1 MKNYH
6 RILIS
11 VLISNIL
18 GALIVFFYF
27 AYIDVQTYIQN
38 QLFWRGTQA
47 DWTTFTVVLVLGSAA
62 TWLLGMLRARP
73 LIMWEVRLQESQ
85 NPRKLPE
92 KIRRWAVSF
101 PLYLAAVSF
110 GILTIIGIFFG
121 QGGLMFASSDMQTFM
136 RTFLGV
142 GGVGGVT
149 AFMLAFVLTDSQ
161 WRAHLPNFLFEREA
175 KSFQVPRITVG
186 MRLILTLSLTG
197 FVPLVIIGIA
207 GNNGIFRIMDPAID
221 PFDIISRLQTLIIF
235 IVVSSLILNFI
246 IGTFTTHSLVGPLK
260 RLTRAMNQVGGG
272 DLTSSLAI
280 ETSDE
285 IGDLTFQ
292 FNKMVA
298 ELRDAQRMRDL
309 FGRYVSKEVAA
320 KVLDNGAD
328 LGGENISAT
337 TLFADI
343 RDFTGLSERLP
354 AQEVVNILNRYY
366 THMVD
371 VIVTEGGLVNK
382 FGGDSILAVFG
393 APIRQPD
400 HALRAVRAAWQ
411 MTRAL
416 GEFNAE
422 QIALGMPA
430 LTIGIGIASGEV
442 VAGNV
447 GSEARI
453 EYTVIGDPVNLASR
467 LQSLTKELGAT
478 VLLSEN
484 TQKELGEAQVDCHPY
499 GEVPV
504 RGKQEPISVFA
515 LQGLA
520 GSPIS

>member
-6 RILIS
+6 RILLS
-11 VLISNIL
+11 VLLSNIL

-38 QLFWRGTQA
+38 KLFWRGTQA
-47 DWTTFTVVLVLGSAA
+47 DWTTFTVVLILGSAA
-62 TWLLGMLRARP
+62 TWLIGILRARP
-73 LIMWEVRLQESQ
+73 LNNWEQRLSDGQEL
-85 NPRKLPE
+85 K
-92 KIRRWAVSF
+92 KIPPHIRNRAVNF
-101 PLYLAAVSF
+101 PLYLASISF
-110 GILTIIGIFFG
+110 TILTLIGIFFG
-121 QGGLMFASSDMQTFM
+121 QGGLMFATSDFQTFT

-142 GGVGGVT
+142 GGVGGIT
-149 AFMLAFVLTDSQ
+149 AFMLAFVLVDTQ
-161 WRAHLPNFLFEREA
+161 WRAHLPIFLPDDEEIEH
-175 KSFQVPRITVG
+175 KVPRVTVG
-186 MRLILTLSLTG
+186 IRLILTLILTG

-207 GNNGIFRIMDPAID
+207 GNNGIFRIMDPTID
-221 PFDIISRLQTLIIF
+221 PFDIIGRLQTLIIF
-235 IVVSSLILNFI
+235 IVVSSLIINFI
-246 IGTFTTHSLVGPLK
+246 IGTLTTQSLVGPIK
-260 RLTRAMNQVGGG
+260 RLTRGMNQVGGG
-272 DLTSSLAI
+272 DLTPILAI

-285 IGDLTFQ
+285 IGDLTSQ

-298 ELRDAQRMRDL
+298 ELRNAQRMRDL

-320 KVLDNGAD
+320 QVLDNGAD
-328 LGGENISAT
+328 FGGENISVT

-343 RDFTGLSERLP
+343 RDFTGLSERFP

-366 THMVD
+366 TRMVD
-371 VIVTEGGLVNK
+371 VIVEEGGLVNK

-393 APIRQPD
+393 APIRQAD
-400 HALRAVRAAWQ
+400 HALRALRAAWQ

-416 GEFNAE
+416 AEFNAD
-422 QIALGMPA
+422 QISLGMPM

-442 VAGNV
+442 IAGNV
-447 GSEARI
+447 GGKERI

-478 VLLSEN
+478 VLLSET
-484 TQKELGEAQVDCHPY
+484 TQKELGEAQADCRSY

>member
-6 RILIS
+6 RILLS
-11 VLISNIL
+11 VLFSNIL

-38 QLFWRGTQA
+38 KLFWRGSQA
-47 DWTTFTVVLVLGSAA
+47 DWTTFSVVLVLGSLA
-62 TWLLGMLRARP
+62 TWLIGILRARP
-73 LIMWEVRLQESQ
+73 LNQWEQRLMKGQDLEE
-85 NPRKLPE
+85 LPA
-92 KIRRWAVSF
+92 KVRRWAINF
-101 PLYLAAVSF
+101 PLYLAAISF
-110 GILTIIGIFFG
+110 AILTLIGVFFG
-121 QGGLMFASSDMQTFM
+121 QGGLMFASTDMQTFT

-142 GGVGGVT
+142 GGVGGTT
-149 AFMLAFVLTDSQ
+149 AFMLAFVLTDTQ
-161 WRAHLPNFLFEREA
+161 WRTHLPRFLSENEEIEL
-175 KSFQVPRITVG
+175 KEPRITVG
-186 MRLILTLSLTG
+186 IRLILTLILTG

-221 PFDIISRLQTLIIF
+221 PFDIIGRLQTLIIF
-235 IVVSSLILNFI
+235 IVVSSLIINFI
-246 IGTFTTHSLVGPLK
+246 IGTLTTHSLVGPLK
-260 RLTRAMNQVGGG
+260 RLSQGMKQVGKG
-272 DLTSSLAI
+272 DLTSTLAI

-285 IGDLTFQ
+285 IGELTSQ

-354 AQEVVNILNRYY
+354 AQEVVDILNRYY
-366 THMVD
+366 TRMVD
-371 VIVTEGGLVNK
+371 VIVDEGGLVNK
-382 FGGDSILAVFG
+382 FGGDSLLAVFG

-400 HALRAVRAAWQ
+400 HALRAVRAAWE

-416 GEFNAE
+416 AEFNAE
-422 QIALGMPA
+422 QLSIGMPV

-447 GSEARI
+447 GGEERV

-478 VLLSEN
+478 VLLSED
-484 TQKELGEAQVDCHPY
+484 TQKALGGTRAECHPY

-515 LQGLA
+515 LQGIA

>member
-6 RILIS
+6 RILLS
-11 VLISNIL
+11 VLFSNIL

-27 AYIDVQTYIQN
+27 AYIDIQTYIQN
-38 QLFWRGTQA
+38 KLFWRGTQA
-47 DWTTFTVVLVLGSAA
+47 DWTTFAVVLILGSMA
-62 TWLLGMLRARP
+62 TWFIGILRARP
-73 LIMWEVRLQESQ
+73 LNTWEERLIAGGEL
-85 NPRKLPE
+85 KDLPAN
-92 KIRRWAVSF
+92 IRRWAVNF
-101 PLYLAAVSF
+101 PLYLAAISF
-110 GILTIIGIFFG
+110 AILTLIGIFFG
-121 QGGLMFASSDMQTFM
+121 QGGLMFASSDLQTFT

-142 GGVGGVT
+142 GGVGGIT
-149 AFMLAFVLTDSQ
+149 AFMLAFVFTDAQ
-161 WRAHLPNFLFEREA
+161 WRAHLPNFLSEGEE
-175 KSFQVPRITVG
+175 KILQVPRITVG
-186 MRLILTLSLTG
+186 MRLILTLILTS

-235 IVVSSLILNFI
+235 IVVSSLIINFI
-246 IGTFTTHSLVGPLK
+246 IGTLTTHSLVGPLK
-260 RLTRAMNQVGGG
+260 RLTRSMDQVGGG
-272 DLTSSLAI
+272 DLTKSLGI

-285 IGDLTFQ
+285 IGDLTFR
-292 FNKMVA
+292 FNKMIS

-320 KVLDNGAD
+320 QVLDNGAD

-343 RDFTGLSERLP
+343 RDFTSLSERLP

-366 THMVD
+366 TRMVD
-371 VIVTEGGLVNK
+371 VIVEEGGLVNK
-382 FGGDSILAVFG
+382 FGGDSLLAVFG

-416 GEFNAE
+416 AEFNAE

-447 GSEARI
+447 GGEERI

-484 TQKELGEAQVDCHPY
+484 TQKELGEAQAEFHPF
-499 GEVPV
+499 GKVPV
-504 RGKQEPISVFA
+504 RGKREPISVFA

-520 GSPIS
+520 GTPIT